1 MDVPVAPKPP
11 KKKEGSGGKSGAGAA
26 SGKLTDP
33 NAIISA
39 VKLVSLEERQVQQLI
54 DILLNKQQASRFVD
68 MLKDLR
74 LAAAL

>member
-1 MDVPVAPKPP
+1 MAIACVSVAPKPP
-11 KKKEGSGGKSGAGAA
+11 KKKDGSAGKSGSGAA

-54 DILLNKQQASRFVD
+54 DILLNKQQATRFD
-68 MLKDLR
+68 FMF
-74 LAAAL
+74 